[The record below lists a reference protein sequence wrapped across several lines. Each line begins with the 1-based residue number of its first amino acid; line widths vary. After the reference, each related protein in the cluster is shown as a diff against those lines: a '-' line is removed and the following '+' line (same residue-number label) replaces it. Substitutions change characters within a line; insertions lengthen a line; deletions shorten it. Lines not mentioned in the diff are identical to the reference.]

1 MNFEIFCRAALKAIC
16 VTCIPFTLYFAT
28 ASTLS
33 ITVNNF
39 SGVFF
44 IAFIVFL
51 FFCLYSLAGWLL
63 IGLPLHW
70 LITKHLRDHKIY
82 YLAAIV
88 LLWLGQ
94 FLWSDARAA
103 TITVIVASPQLLL
116 FLYWV
121 RRLQPHS

>member
-1 MNFEIFCRAALKAIC
+1 

-28 ASTLS
+28 TSTLS

-44 IAFIVFL
+44 IVLIVL
-51 FFCLYSLAGWLL
+51 IFFCLYSLAGWLL

-70 LITKHLRDHKIY
+70 LITKHLSDHKIY
-82 YLAAIV
+82 YLASIAF
-88 LLWLGQ
+88 LWLGQ
-94 FLWSDARAA
+94 FLWADARAA
-103 TITVIVASPQLLL
+103 TITVIVASLQLLL

-121 RRLQPHS
+121 RKPQLQS